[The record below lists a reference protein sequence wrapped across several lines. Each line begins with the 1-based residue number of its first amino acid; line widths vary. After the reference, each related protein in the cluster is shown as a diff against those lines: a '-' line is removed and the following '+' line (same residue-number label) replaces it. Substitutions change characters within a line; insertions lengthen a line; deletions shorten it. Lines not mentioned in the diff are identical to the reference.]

1 MADDR
6 RKKNLHMVYS
16 TLKSEG
22 YTDIGDEQDFEQKM
36 QDEQNRKKVYEAL
49 RSSGYTDIGKD
60 YDSFS
65 GMIYAAPTKDAAETK
80 PQQKG
85 VAKGASTAKPT
96 GPSTGPSTGSPSLT
110 TASMPANGMGLMMAD
125 MTALNRKDTEP
136 KGAPKSQSAHDGNK
150 NEGKWHGE
158 DKWKDSMLG
167 KAVAA
172 DEAEN
177 ALPPVL
183 KKDDNGEL
191 EQTVVFDGS
200 GKPKAAYMDVYGK
213 PHSAEDKKTKEAVGI
228 HNELERQYQDNS
240 MSAVEQNREQVSSMA
255 DDIDKQLAAAHDE
268 ISRRRVQ
275 RLEDAQEKGFWA
287 GAWQNIKEAGTDS
300 PADTHIPVR
309 RSQNYGESDLSKEGE
324 KLTSDVHNLEVAK
337 STLKEAQRTIDEA
350 DHNAQEGTLGK
361 WLESSFAG
369 GAVRGFGQ
377 KLFDPRTWDSGLS
390 DAHDAAMLKTAL
402 DKADEGKELTQS
414 EQTMLD
420 AMAVKL
426 ATDAYFGS
434 QVGRGYKAGQVT
446 AESIPFML
454 EMCIN
459 PAAGAGHAAENKM
472 VRYALKRFGK
482 EAIKKGG
489 EKYLKRK
496 AMQVTGR
503 VAGDLAGSMTMAA
516 TTGSARVA
524 AGAMERMNGDIL
536 LDTDENG
543 NTVYGGH
550 TEGESLPTALGK
562 SFADTS
568 IENYSE
574 MFGEYFRPV
583 GEWAGKWAGKAA
595 GKVYDKMPD
604 MVQLG
609 VDKVRDLIDNIQTSD
624 AAKIVSDFEQQ
635 AKWNGVFGEYAE
647 EVAGNVMN
655 SIIVGDMTMDAAEG
669 TGVFNLDQ
677 NIDTFLG
684 VSLMGGFFSAM
695 KTAGYRTPKYRAK
708 QAMTAADDAASAAWA
723 DQDKWGAIRN
733 TLAFGTEEDG
743 KQALAGMMLDGSL
756 TEEQKKAAL
765 TYAKTVETY
774 RGMLQADA
782 KRKKDNR
789 TNDPVQEDAEN
800 SYDNGY
806 DLDEPTDMNDAKNMM
821 DFKRQQMEEKAPDV
835 LELIDKAENP
845 VEQTKIISETLDEE
859 QKKLVV
865 EYLNAKATYD
875 GMIDRVRD
883 DIEEQVNRSNA
894 MVDERT
900 NGGTGMIHPAVMKQD
915 DRKVYV
921 VDGELK
927 PYDDGTGVDIQ
938 GSSESILIRD
948 AETGQLEWASPS
960 EVLSID
966 EAVDPM
972 EEKKKSEEIVRF
984 TYAAERAN
992 VIDGVLPF
1000 AKDDVYWVL
1009 DEDGAGSNVQIL
1021 SDNGDGTV
1029 NVAWNGTSKDT
1040 VSKEALQGM
1049 SDRAALAKLQTYEA
1063 EKAAQEA
1070 EEKQEEEQEA
1080 ARPAYNLDDDITIYD
1095 DEGNAVRG
1103 TVTASENADG
1113 LIEVF
1118 TDQPVNGYRINLYT
1132 REQLDEITKPKEKA
1146 EPISAEQENGAQE
1159 AQAEGATEQTT
1170 EKTEGTTEQAAE
1182 QPAENSVEQVA
1193 EQLAAQ
1199 PVEQPTG
1206 VAAET
1211 AAAETPA
1218 ATAAE
1223 TEDSGEQATAVAE
1236 PMPMVGEGEDA
1247 EPDFAKA
1254 TPTRAH
1260 DYIYKEAGLDEET
1273 AKVFVD
1279 NNLKSA
1285 QKEAEKLAKKKPKM
1299 GTSIAKFN
1307 KETAEWQRQVNA
1319 ANATAEY
1326 WQQVAAEHDKA
1337 VAQRMEESRQRQA
1350 ELTDKAIEEEKAYQA
1365 EQQRKAE
1372 EQAALGV
1379 NNVAPGIKD
1388 KWESAKKVDGA
1399 RNEITIANGEK
1410 ISGHYVLVESG
1421 AATAS
1426 HDVNKGFAKSE
1437 GFPVDENGGSV
1448 NDRDYERDADAQRIT
1463 REHSNQYDSRAVQNP
1478 VIVSGDGVVL
1488 SGNGRTMAGELAA
1501 AQNTDGAYID
1511 YLKEYP
1517 AQFGFTKEQVEGM
1530 EHPRVVF
1537 VPDAAM
1543 PYTAETFAKFN
1554 QQEMKGQSKTEQAVK
1569 LGKVV
1574 DDATF
1579 GRTTRTI
1586 NQFDTLGD
1594 FYADKEATASVISDL
1609 QKCGAISGVQLAEMW
1624 DGDVLSAAGKET
1636 IENLLIGKA
1645 FEKNPDAVR
1654 MATETKSMRQS
1665 IITALAEISNNVALE
1680 NGFSL
1685 EEELAAAID
1694 LVYQARKNGGIK
1706 AGERVSGYA
1715 RQLNLFPFEE
1725 GETVADYRNAAVL
1738 MLADVLND
1746 NRTTLPKKTLTTYNG
1761 RAKEAASGQMDM
1773 FTGKVPTKEEIINEV
1788 KSLLNYGTEEKQD
1801 KRKATDAK
1809 RGTGNE
1815 QTGTAGSGSQGSTE
1829 TAEGTDTA
1837 GTNLLQSEG
1846 VDEETR
1852 RKGIRLNKEQAKGL
1866 LSRMESSAEDASEK
1880 PLTAESWA
1888 ETFDENNS
1896 TDTPIGRVK
1905 MGDHQVTKFFD
1916 KNRANEFGMVGP
1928 TLKNPDIIIEE
1939 KSTSKDGKPE
1949 RASSYVFVKT
1959 FNRKG
1964 EKAKF
1969 YASIT
1974 VKQDGLEVSISSHY
1988 MNKNAVEKKLLE
2000 SNVFYIRKALLPN
2013 SSDWHLAEHQD
2024 GVPDLLPTQG
2034 SNASEK
2040 NLSVDGSTTISHAEK
2055 QHPADTENI
2064 SALDTSSDGKV
2075 TKTSGT
2081 KQEKSEKSS
2090 EKDADNEKVREQKST
2105 GVVPVTHEEQVLR
2118 DALDEAMQASGLD
2131 VIGSEE
2137 GQSVLDEANGVAK
2150 LSAASHHSEE
2160 AERRNRMWHDVD
2172 GANAMVSGNTEEQ
2185 ERMARKERLRKVAEQ
2200 RKELYEKVLSGEF
2213 DDVTL
2218 QLINDYIDNVTPYNE
2233 YYRPLSK
2240 RLPSEVGRGMR
2251 KGERTSAVDALFS
2264 RICESAVP
2272 KNGRVGPEGK
2282 RRIEEKKRE
2291 LLKAWA
2297 IATGN
2302 WHTSVTDFDV
2312 DETSIGKGKDSTVYL
2327 EKDGNH
2333 VIKVSKGKDHLKK
2346 HRPDV
2351 DAVALFN
2358 HVFPNSRYEILGY
2371 GEVDGKFVKF
2381 LRQPFVDF
2389 ANSTPLPVDERVE
2402 YMEKLGFKP
2411 SNEEKTLFSNG
2422 EIVVSDLQGS
2432 NIVRDAAGNIR
2443 VIDADVKL
2451 HTRDIGGTYSYP
2463 DVETDTETG
2472 EVKEQKVRY
2481 FRTKDG
2487 EAYGFTV
2494 GGKIYYDPRIAT
2506 SETLVHEYAHLWA
2519 TALKA
2524 GNPKEWKNVVALMKG
2539 TSVWNEVKKLYPE
2552 LKTDDEIADE
2562 VIAQYSGRRGAERL
2576 REEARKIAE
2585 GEGSVFE
2592 KAEAVSALNNVRQ
2605 ALQKFWKGVCDFLH
2619 IHYTNAE
2626 EVADR
2631 VMKDLLDGVDPRKFG
2646 KTDGKVRMQFVGE
2659 KGTSAADHAE
2669 EVTTRLDNLA
2679 VAREMEEAGTDAKAI
2694 KMATGWE
2701 RGADKKWRYEIP
2713 DIEYVEKG
2721 DADLERTI
2729 ARQPWSKEYDALWER
2744 VFAGETLP
2752 EADMKRLDE
2761 LSSKAQDVAD
2771 VYNSRDEKVLAD
2783 YVHADELFK
2792 SYPEL
2797 KQVKVVFVNKDASV
2811 GGSYSD
2817 ETNTIYVNENSS
2829 LPYDEIF
2836 VHEIQHAIQYIEG
2849 FEHGG
2854 SPEMFH
2860 DPSEEDRRFVQ
2871 FDKLVREK
2879 FGKADEET
2887 LFGILDG
2894 TTDEQRDF
2902 VSSLGE
2908 DYSRI
2913 LKSLRATK
2921 KYDAKD
2927 FMELYDRGVE
2937 EGKKPSAYDQYLSLS
2952 GEVESRN
2959 VQKRMGMTPE
2969 ERRASLASETEDVS
2983 RKDQIFLFG
2992 EGGESRSEEKTDAD
3006 ESLNGKTLFDVDG
3019 KPAVVRRDGEVE
3031 LNYETWKK
3039 GDKEKMRDALV
3050 NDAGLEPEEAD
3061 AMIAQADAVADG
3073 MQAYMEQYPR
3083 FALAQNSEASN
3094 RRFIRDTGEY
3104 ISVDY
3109 SFNCIKKEATNAVI
3123 DALVAA
3129 GKGGHLGVT
3138 QIEAVKKILKNHG
3151 YLTPCVMCYVEA
3163 KRKILKQSKRDEQI
3177 WNAVREAAGLED
3189 KLMGEPTELTAEQ
3202 KSVLKE
3208 LAEGKGLERVKNYTT
3223 KTGEGIKADSIKKIA
3238 TLMLG
3243 SDMLRGNMNY
3253 EWFMSPSEFTAF
3265 YDKFGNTGI
3274 VEYLS
3279 SGQYRGKQLLDTT
3292 PFSLDGIPRDIY
3304 LKLYSQL
3311 EMRERGGV
3319 RMFSYEDA
3327 RATMFFDYYT
3337 QFLLLQGAH
3346 APMQLYTK
3354 RPFMPE
3360 MFGRTGA
3367 KMNQS
3372 LIVDVWRGS
3381 EAHRHTL
3388 GLTEKEYD
3396 KWLQD
3401 NAGFV
3406 PRGAL
3411 AENDARYEKDNMEL
3425 VPAWSVESFPV
3436 ETAMENAHNRAF
3448 RGHVGNVVVAP
3459 SVSFIKWALGNPD
3472 IHMILPYHAT
3482 GASPI
3487 MKSLTGYDKATKMD
3501 DGYHTLDKNGNV
3513 IRDLHDDSIGLHIVD
3528 SVLQFNSLVRK
3539 NGGDARKA
3547 AQAYLDYCR
3556 ANGMTPMF
3564 DYEGVTG
3571 HENYYKVLTD
3581 FRMYDED
3588 GKAVTQPAVKAK
3600 LPENWKEI
3608 LGRHLAEE
3616 TAQSDMATSVALD
3629 ENAMKEIN
3637 AATKYTSIE
3646 QEERDSI
3653 ISLLNNI
3660 YGKNNVSV
3668 LPSAD
3673 FDKRLDEETETGRAQ
3688 MLRDG
3693 GGMVYGFA
3701 IGDRIVMNEDVFN
3714 ANTPMHEHTHIW
3726 MKVLETFN
3734 PKLYARGMELWKS
3747 SPMWEEV
3754 RRDLEALG
3762 EEATDRK
3769 IFSECI
3775 SRFTGA
3781 ENEKIISRVTG
3792 VTDKKWLE
3800 KAMDWLRE
3808 MWQGVKSAFE
3818 KWTGKDLGK
3827 LTAEQFG
3834 RMPVRALYDEAER
3847 KKYTKMVEALR
3858 NVDGFEMSA
3867 EMMHERNTDK
3877 QGNPLNAD
3885 GTLKLEKITSIDD
3898 LTEEDFTNPTRNVEL
3913 PQIPVNVANAL
3924 GTEGRPVV
3932 IKKNIFER
3940 NRLRHN
3946 DVTPEQSR
3954 VIFKS
3959 ALYNAN
3965 LYGQNQKT
3973 KRPYNWVLVNTVD
3986 EENKNRTVLLEVSP
4000 NKDNVEIVH
4009 WHFVNDDNLE
4019 LIKEQAIRE
4028 GDQILILPSEQ
4039 SEEVGGLSNLTDGL
4053 SAAKVVEDFETA
4065 KENDENLDE
4074 GDGLL
4079 FRDTDENEGD
4089 DPDLRFSLREAPMTG
4104 KTKTAYAAFC
4114 VMRDAKTGRISL
4126 QPKMINDAGV
4136 GAPPLTNLNADTGV
4150 LARNAD
4156 GSLVTTKTT
4165 GRIKVQNNSID
4176 KEGKRTKS
4184 SPLAWRPGKHLA
4196 DYPNASQFA
4205 VTPEGAEKGAARSV
4219 MQDNIVFFEVEYS
4232 ADVDYQLDA
4241 WSYGFNSNGKYEHDQ
4256 AGLPYI
4262 PYNGYYKYRTNANPD
4277 VPAMII
4283 CGAYNIKRALTDA
4296 EARQLNEAA
4305 GGTWLPRRSGKVVDE
4320 AALKEM
4326 GLDEEGLRKMADE
4339 FPFERMAEARDE
4351 SDKVMELDG
4360 YVSRDI
4366 NFDDKNLLAAIHEN
4380 GQNADIE
4387 AYKEMYAK
4395 RKAEMESQ
4403 GMDAQQYAKEKF
4415 KERREEAGYAKPLQ
4429 SEDGTPMRKWMS
4441 AATKKVERIAKK
4453 LGLKVKV
4460 MDSLDGLTGKK
4471 ANAKGWFD
4479 PKTGEIVIVL
4489 PNHSG
4494 TADVVKTVLHE
4505 GVAHYGLRKMFGEDF
4520 NKFLENVYRN
4530 ADEGIRRQIAEM
4542 AKRHGWDFRVATE
4555 EYLAGLAEDTDF
4567 EGKRNWLQKIKD
4579 LFLDMLRKAGVKL
4592 NGSLSDN
4599 DLRYILWQSYE
4610 NLSDEHG
4617 IVKAARSELMK
4628 QELGVGNYEKAAEDE
4643 AAGKAK
4649 AAPKGDGLLYR
4660 DGSAMDERDKAI
4672 VRDRYDRLIESS
4684 TYQFREAVQDSM
4696 LSLRR
4701 LMEMIVKA
4709 TGGVIADFEN
4719 AYMAENALSSKNHA
4733 EQELYGKM
4741 LFKPLLNAVHDLVKQ
4756 GSSREEVTRYMM
4768 AKHGLE
4774 RNEVMARR
4782 AAQQK
4787 AREKFG
4793 EELSKA
4799 EAAVNADPLDQKAID
4814 DLDDVKQRMADFEQA
4829 QYEKNRMRDYGGITG
4844 LMEIDD
4850 LAVAENDAQA
4860 LVDAFEKKYNTDEL
4874 WARTNTCTKATL
4886 KKTYESGLL
4895 SRSLYQEID
4904 GMYDYYIP
4912 LRGFDATTSDE
4923 VYAYLTHDSS
4933 GGFSPALKKAK
4944 GRKTVA
4950 DDPLATIANMAD
4962 SAIVQGNR
4970 NMMKQKFLKF
4980 AMNHPSDAVSV
4991 NKLWLKFNDIT
5002 GQWEAVTAKIDDNDS
5017 ADEVLQKTEQFEEQ
5031 MEQLA
5036 KNDPLHYKKGKDAVD
5051 IPYVVLKENMNEHQV
5066 HVKMGGK
5073 DYVITV
5079 NGNPRVAQALNGLT
5093 NPNNNDTNAIGK
5105 LIDNTA
5111 GWVNRQMSAF
5121 YTTRNPEFVL
5131 SNFLRDA
5138 MYANSTMWVREN
5150 PNYAIKFNK
5159 NFVKCNP
5166 GTLFRL
5172 LQKYNSGTLD
5182 MNDKMEEMFY
5192 QFMMNG
5198 GETGYTVVKDIE
5210 KQKKLIKKYMK
5221 GKAGQIPVAV
5231 AWDLVGDKLDEINRS
5246 VENCARFAAF
5256 ITSRQMGRTIERS
5269 VMDAKEV
5276 SVNFNKKG
5284 AGSAMMGKTGQSLL
5298 GNIAGFLSGA
5308 GRSGYIFWNAAIQG
5322 TTNFA
5327 RLYKHHTAK
5336 AVGYHAAIYLLG
5348 VLMGGF
5354 GGDDE
5359 DYLNLPEYVRRSNL
5373 CFKIPFT
5380 HTFFCIPLGPEM
5392 QAIYGLGELTANVML
5407 GRERYTKQEL
5417 MEAIAG
5423 QLSKFAPIDLFEG
5436 EGGLSAVIPSVVKP
5450 LVEAYFINKDWTGRP
5465 VYKDNDWNKLDPEW
5479 TKANKKTAQWLVDF
5493 SKACNEATGG
5503 DDIRR
5508 GWLNFNPSKIEHLF
5522 EGTFGGY
5529 VTAVNKL
5536 GKMAQT
5542 AAGEQEFDWRNM
5554 LMASRVLKSGDEN
5567 AKARRTNSEYWKY
5580 YDEYTEVKR
5589 WVDHYENQEADDVEG
5604 AAEKAQEVYESPEYG
5619 RYEIVDEYCGEISDL
5634 SKEQK
5639 ETTDAEE
5646 LKELDAEIKMLKQEM
5661 VDSIHAYEDA
5671 LKAAKRNK

>member
-65 GMIYAAPTKDAAETK
+65 GMIYAAPAKEAATESK
-80 PQQKG
+80 PQQ
-85 VAKGASTAKPT
+85 KGASTAKPT
-96 GPSTGPSTGSPSLT
+96 GSSTGPSTGPSSLT
-110 TASMPANGMGLMMAD
+110 AASMPANGMGLMMAD
-125 MTALNRKDTEP
+125 MTALNRKDASDAEQ
-136 KGAPKSQSAHDGNK
+136 KGAAKVGPKAASKSQSAHDGN
-150 NEGKWHGE
+150 NGHGE

-213 PHSAEDKKTKEAVGI
+213 PHSAEDEKTKEAVGI
-228 HNELERQYQDNS
+228 HNELERHYQDKS

-350 DHNAQEGTLGK
+350 DHNAQEGTFGK

-402 DKADEGKELTQS
+402 DKADEGKELTRA

-489 EKYLKRK
+489 EKYLKRQ

-536 LDTDENG
+536 PDTDENG
-543 NTVYGGH
+543 NTIYGGH

-574 MFGEYFRPV
+574 MFGEYFKPV

-604 MVQLG
+604 KVQLG
-609 VDKVRDLIDNIQTSD
+609 IDKVRDLIDNIQTSD
-624 AAKIVSDFEQQ
+624 AAKIVTDFEQQ

-756 TEEQKKAAL
+756 TEEQKRAAL
-765 TYAKTVETY
+765 AYAKTVETY

-789 TNDPVQEDAEN
+789 KNDPVQEDAEN

-859 QKKLVV
+859 QKKLAV

-938 GSSESILIRD
+938 ASSESILIRD

-966 EAVDPM
+966 EAIDPM
-972 EEKKKSEEIVRF
+972 EEKRKSEETVRF

-1000 AKDDVYWVL
+1000 AKDDVYWVV
-1009 DEDGAGSNVQIL
+1009 DEDGAGWNVQIL

-1040 VSKEALQGM
+1040 VSKETLQGM
-1049 SDRAALAKLQTYEA
+1049 SDRAALAKLEAFEA
-1063 EKAAQEA
+1063 EKTAQEA
-1070 EEKQEEEQEA
+1070 EDKQKEQEV
-1080 ARPAYNLDDDITIYD
+1080 ARPAYNLEDDITIYD
-1095 DEGNAVRG
+1095 EEGNAVRG

-1113 LIEVF
+1113 MIEVF

-1132 REQLDEITKPKEKA
+1132 RDQLDEITKPKEKA
-1146 EPISAEQENGAQE
+1146 APIAPVQENGAQE
-1159 AQAEGATEQTT
+1159 AQAEGETEQ
-1170 EKTEGTTEQAAE
+1170 
-1182 QPAENSVEQVA
+1182 P
-1193 EQLAAQ
+1193 AAQ

-1206 VAAET
+1206 EVAGTAAAENPVVDENPVASTEGAAVPGSEVAAET
-1211 AAAETPA
+1211 AAA
-1218 ATAAE
+1218 TAAE
-1223 TEDSGEQATAVAE
+1223 TTTAETEAPGEQATAVAE

-1279 NNLKSA
+1279 NNLKAA

-1299 GTSIAKFN
+1299 GTSITKYN
-1307 KETAEWQRQVNA
+1307 KETAEWQRQVDA
-1319 ANATAEY
+1319 AKATAEY
-1326 WQQVAAEHDKA
+1326 WQQVAAEHDKV
-1337 VAQRMEESRQRQA
+1337 VAQRMEESRQRQT

-1379 NNVAPGIKD
+1379 NNVSPVIKE

-1517 AQFGFTKEQVEGM
+1517 AQFGFTREQVEGM

-1594 FYADKEATASVISDL
+1594 FYADKEATAAVISDL

-1725 GETVADYRNAAVL
+1725 GETVADYKNAAVL

-1746 NRTTLPKKTLTTYNG
+1746 NRTTLLKKTLATYNG

-1815 QTGTAGSGSQGSTE
+1815 QTGSAGSGSEGSE
-1829 TAEGTDTA
+1829 ANIPGEGADRVPEVYV
-1837 GTNLLQSEG
+1837 GLSE
-1846 VDEETR
+1846 DEANE
-1852 RKGIRLNKEQAKGL
+1852 L
-1866 LSRMESSAEDASEK
+1866 LSRMEAEAVEIPQIELNPDNWLEQFGEDGMVS
-1880 PLTAESWA
+1880 
-1888 ETFDENNS
+1888 
-1896 TDTPIGRVK
+1896 TPIAKVK
-1905 MGDHQVTKFFD
+1905 MGENQIAKLFE
-1916 KNRANEFGMVGP
+1916 KGRSEQFGMIKP
-1928 TLKNPDIIIEE
+1928 TLEHPQAIIEVPSE
-1939 KSTSKDGKPE
+1939 ATDGNTE
-1949 RASSYVFVKT
+1949 RASSLLFVKT
-1959 FNRKG
+1959 FK
-1964 EKAKF
+1964 KADGTKVYYF
-1969 YASIT
+1969 KSVT
-1974 VKQDGLEVSISSHY
+1974 VKKDGLEVSVSSHY
-1988 MNKNAVEKKLLE
+1988 DRAKRVKEALKEGKLLYR
-2000 SNVFYIRKALLPN
+2000 F
-2013 SSDWHLAEHQD
+2013 D
-2024 GVPDLLPTQG
+2024 GGAQT
-2034 SNASEK
+2034 ER
-2040 NLSVDGSTTISHAEK
+2040 
-2055 QHPADTENI
+2055 HPADVSVTTSPESSQGNI
-2064 SALDTSSDGKV
+2064 SVETSEPTNSRTDVDSNLDGKSDDTATRQSPDVSDSKV

-2090 EKDADNEKVREQKST
+2090 EKYEKLSEIEDRWAENKGKEPVREQKST
-2105 GVVPVTHEEQVLR
+2105 GAAPVTKEERVLR
-2118 DALDEAMQASGLD
+2118 DALDEVMQASGLD

-2137 GQSVLDEANGVAK
+2137 GQNVLDEANGEAK

-2160 AERRNRMWHDVD
+2160 AERRNKMWHDVD

-2312 DETSIGKGKDSTVYL
+2312 DETPIGKGKDSTVYL

-2333 VIKVSKGKDHLKK
+2333 VVKVSKGKDHLKK
-2346 HRPDV
+2346 HRPDVDV

-2411 SNEEKTLFSNG
+2411 RNEEQTLFSNG

-2432 NIVRDAAGNIR
+2432 NIVRDASGNIR

-2451 HTRDIGGTYSYP
+2451 HTRDIGGTYTYP
-2463 DVETDTETG
+2463 DVETDTKTDG

-2481 FRTKDG
+2481 FRTNDG

-2494 GGKIYYDPRIAT
+2494 GGKIYFDPKIAT

-2519 TALKA
+2519 SALRA
-2524 GNPKEWKNVVALMKG
+2524 ANPKEWKNVVALMKG

-2576 REEARKIAE
+2576 REEAKRIAE
-2585 GEGSVFE
+2585 GNGGVFE

-2631 VMKDLLDGVDPRKFG
+2631 VMRDLLDGVDPRKFG
-2646 KTDGKVRMQFVGE
+2646 KTDGKLREQENAEMKDIVARAKADGTYMKAPNGKPSNLSPRQWVQVRTKAFKKWFGDWEKASKWLKIKSMKAMQIENRTVSEEEAREAYERIGSVENAIDGKKVDFVKTSFGKILRHKGVDTKIIMDKLDVLFKESVPLFFEEETAKEGHKDHSSNFVGYHHYLNKITIDGKDYYVRFTAQEIRTNPTKKKADGFTPYQFHNTSISDVDIYESTESSVESPGTFPVTGTNRAYVDAKLANYLESAKESYENSSKIVDENGEPRVVYHQTNSTVWINRKTGENYEDLNWNEKDYWQNEASQEEWEETWEELDFYTFDNKNHGRRSVEMPAFFFAPEYDENHEYGDRTIEAFLNIKNPVINPTIENAGVYNDAGEKAMQKLIDEGYDGFIREYDGTINEINAFFPNQIKSATDNIGTFDADNNDIRFQFVGE
-2659 KGTSAADHAE
+2659 KGAEAADHAE

-2679 VAREMEEAGTDAKAI
+2679 VAREMEEAKKDAKAI

-2713 DIEYVEKG
+2713 DVDFAPLGNAGLNHRIESQPWGKEYVVLT
-2721 DADLERTI
+2721 DRM
-2729 ARQPWSKEYDALWER
+2729 
-2744 VFAGETLP
+2744 FNGETLS
-2752 EADMKRLDE
+2752 ESEMKRFDE
-2761 LSSKAQDVAD
+2761 LSEKAEEVKRLYESLDVKYLD
-2771 VYNSRDEKVLAD
+2771 D
-2783 YVHADELFK
+2783 YARSEELFK
-2792 SYPEL
+2792 AYPEL
-2797 KQVKVVFVNKDASV
+2797 KQVKVVFVNKESSV

-2829 LPYDEIF
+2829 LPYDEVF
-2836 VHEIQHAIQYIEG
+2836 AHEIQHAIQYIEG

-2860 DPSEEDRRFVQ
+2860 DPSEEDRRIVQ

-2894 TTDEQRDF
+2894 TTDEYRDF

-2921 KYDAKD
+2921 KYAAKD
-2927 FMELYDRGVE
+2927 FMRYYDRDVE
-2937 EGKKPSAYDQYLSLS
+2937 ENSKPSAYDQYQSLS

-2969 ERRASLASETEDVS
+2969 ERRASLASETEDVA
-2983 RKDQIFLFG
+2983 REDQIFLFG
-2992 EGGESRSEEKTDAD
+2992 EGYESRSELPSEELHERVRAYD
-3006 ESLNGKTLFDVDG
+3006 ESNDTELGRFVDYIERGRVLN
-3019 KPAVVRRDGEVE
+3019 DGEKPHFKVG
-3031 LNYETWKK
+3031 KA
-3039 GDKEKMRDALV
+3039 GD
-3050 NDAGLEPEEAD
+3050 
-3061 AMIAQADAVADG
+3061 
-3073 MQAYMEQYPR
+3073 
-3083 FALAQNSEASN
+3083 
-3094 RRFIRDTGEY
+3094 
-3104 ISVDY
+3104 
-3109 SFNCIKKEATNAVI
+3109 
-3123 DALVAA
+3123 
-3129 GKGGHLGVT
+3129 
-3138 QIEAVKKILKNHG
+3138 
-3151 YLTPCVMCYVEA
+3151 
-3163 KRKILKQSKRDEQI
+3163 
-3177 WNAVREAAGLED
+3177 
-3189 KLMGEPTELTAEQ
+3189 
-3202 KSVLKE
+3202 VLS
-3208 LAEGKGLERVKNYTT
+3208 RY
-3223 KTGEGIKADSIKKIA
+3223 GIK
-3238 TLMLG
+3238 
-3243 SDMLRGNMNY
+3243 GN
-3253 EWFMSPSEFTAF
+3253 
-3265 YDKFGNTGI
+3265 
-3274 VEYLS
+3274 
-3279 SGQYRGKQLLDTT
+3279 
-3292 PFSLDGIPRDIY
+3292 IY
-3304 LKLYSQL
+3304 AST
-3311 EMRERGGV
+3311 ETENER
-3319 RMFSYEDA
+3319 
-3327 RATMFFDYYT
+3327 
-3337 QFLLLQGAH
+3337 
-3346 APMQLYTK
+3346 
-3354 RPFMPE
+3354 
-3360 MFGRTGA
+3360 
-3367 KMNQS
+3367 
-3372 LIVDVWRGS
+3372 
-3381 EAHRHTL
+3381 RHT
-3388 GLTEKEYD
+3388 
-3396 KWLQD
+3396 
-3401 NAGFV
+3401 
-3406 PRGAL
+3406 
-3411 AENDARYEKDNMEL
+3411 
-3425 VPAWSVESFPV
+3425 
-3436 ETAMENAHNRAF
+3436 
-3448 RGHVGNVVVAP
+3448 
-3459 SVSFIKWALGNPD
+3459 
-3472 IHMILPYHAT
+3472 
-3482 GASPI
+3482 
-3487 MKSLTGYDKATKMD
+3487 
-3501 DGYHTLDKNGNV
+3501 
-3513 IRDLHDDSIGLHIVD
+3513 
-3528 SVLQFNSLVRK
+3528 
-3539 NGGDARKA
+3539 
-3547 AQAYLDYCR
+3547 
-3556 ANGMTPMF
+3556 
-3564 DYEGVTG
+3564 
-3571 HENYYKVLTD
+3571 
-3581 FRMYDED
+3581 
-3588 GKAVTQPAVKAK
+3588 
-3600 LPENWKEI
+3600 
-3608 LGRHLAEE
+3608 
-3616 TAQSDMATSVALD
+3616 
-3629 ENAMKEIN
+3629 
-3637 AATKYTSIE
+3637 
-3646 QEERDSI
+3646 
-3653 ISLLNNI
+3653 
-3660 YGKNNVSV
+3660 
-3668 LPSAD
+3668 
-3673 FDKRLDEETETGRAQ
+3673 
-3688 MLRDG
+3688 
-3693 GGMVYGFA
+3693 
-3701 IGDRIVMNEDVFN
+3701 
-3714 ANTPMHEHTHIW
+3714 
-3726 MKVLETFN
+3726 
-3734 PKLYARGMELWKS
+3734 
-3747 SPMWEEV
+3747 
-3754 RRDLEALG
+3754 
-3762 EEATDRK
+3762 
-3769 IFSECI
+3769 
-3775 SRFTGA
+3775 
-3781 ENEKIISRVTG
+3781 
-3792 VTDKKWLE
+3792 
-3800 KAMDWLRE
+3800 
-3808 MWQGVKSAFE
+3808 
-3818 KWTGKDLGK
+3818 
-3827 LTAEQFG
+3827 
-3834 RMPVRALYDEAER
+3834 
-3847 KKYTKMVEALR
+3847 
-3858 NVDGFEMSA
+3858 
-3867 EMMHERNTDK
+3867 RNTDHRLTPSEWVEAMESVN
-3877 QGNPLNAD
+3877 NPLAITRYKGFSNRYRVYTHAVKNGKSICLGMDVNDTGNAV
-3885 GTLKLEKITSIDD
+3885 EIS
-3898 LTEEDFTNPTRNVEL
+3898 NVEEFTDIRTAFGRDIEHAISHEDIL
-3913 PQIPVNVANAL
+3913 YPEGPNT
-3924 GTEGRPVV
+3924 TETIRQ
-3932 IKKNIFER
+3932 NFAQSSAA
-3940 NRLRHN
+3940 HN
-3946 DVTPEQSR
+3946 SQLYEQNS
-3954 VIFKS
+3954 V
-3959 ALYNAN
+3959 
-3965 LYGQNQKT
+3965 
-3973 KRPYNWVLVNTVD
+3973 
-3986 EENKNRTVLLEVSP
+3986 
-4000 NKDNVEIVH
+4000 
-4009 WHFVNDDNLE
+4009 
-4019 LIKEQAIRE
+4019 
-4028 GDQILILPSEQ
+4028 
-4039 SEEVGGLSNLTDGL
+4039 
-4053 SAAKVVEDFETA
+4053 SAAKVGTNSETA
-4065 KENDENLDE
+4065 KENSENLDEGGEGSFSARLGDAIAETEVNPSEAQKASGNYKKGHVKFGGYDYTIENPKGSVRSGKNASGKEWKTTMHDTYGYICGTFGKDGDHLDMFINDAADLDNWNGNVYVVDQVNTDGSFDEHKVMYGYGSEAGAREAYLANYSKGWKGLGNITGVSKDTFDKWLESSGRKMKPFAEYKEIAKSKESESIEEVNARFNERLQSLAENPNQKNRTLSLGRTSEFLKKGKIADAEIILEYDKLVRKSNESYENNHPFNVEDIRDLPRAIHAPIAVFENTNGKDSGSVILTELKKDGHNFIVVVKAQQQHRKGGVVLDVNEITTLFPKDARGIIHWFNLKKATNVGKEKALHFIEALRNHRETTITSKELDSAAKLVEDFGTTKENGENLSE

-4079 FRDTDENEGD
+4079 FRDTDVNEEN
-4089 DPDLRFSLREAPMTG
+4089 DPDLRYSLREA
-4104 KTKTAYAAFC
+4104 
-4114 VMRDAKTGRISL
+4114 
-4126 QPKMINDAGV
+4126 
-4136 GAPPLTNLNADTGV
+4136 
-4150 LARNAD
+4150 
-4156 GSLVTTKTT
+4156 
-4165 GRIKVQNNSID
+4165 
-4176 KEGKRTKS
+4176 
-4184 SPLAWRPGKHLA
+4184 
-4196 DYPNASQFA
+4196 
-4205 VTPEGAEKGAARSV
+4205 
-4219 MQDNIVFFEVEYS
+4219 
-4232 ADVDYQLDA
+4232 
-4241 WSYGFNSNGKYEHDQ
+4241 
-4256 AGLPYI
+4256 
-4262 PYNGYYKYRTNANPD
+4262 
-4277 VPAMII
+4277 
-4283 CGAYNIKRALTDA
+4283 
-4296 EARQLNEAA
+4296 
-4305 GGTWLPRRSGKVVDE
+4305 
-4320 AALKEM
+4320 
-4326 GLDEEGLRKMADE
+4326 
-4339 FPFERMAEARDE
+4339 
-4351 SDKVMELDG
+4351 
-4360 YVSRDI
+4360 
-4366 NFDDKNLLAAIHEN
+4366 
-4380 GQNADIE
+4380 
-4387 AYKEMYAK
+4387 
-4395 RKAEMESQ
+4395 
-4403 GMDAQQYAKEKF
+4403 
-4415 KERREEAGYAKPLQ
+4415 
-4429 SEDGTPMRKWMS
+4429 PMRKWMS

-4592 NGSLSDN
+4592 DGSLSDN

-4617 IVKAARSELMK
+4617 IVKAAHSELMK

-4643 AAGKAK
+4643 AAEKAK
-4649 AAPKGDGLLYR
+4649 REPKGDGLLYR

-4814 DLDDVKQRMADFEQA
+4814 NLDDVKQRMADFEQA

-4860 LVDAFEKKYNTDEL
+4860 FVDAFEKRYNTDEL

-4904 GMYDYYIP
+4904 DMYEYYIP

-4944 GRKTVA
+4944 GRKSVA

-4991 NKLWLKFNDIT
+4991 NKLWLKYNDIT

-5051 IPYVVLKENMNEHQV
+5051 IPYVVLKENLNEHQV

-5073 DYVITV
+5073 DYVITI

-5308 GRSGYIFWNAAIQG
+5308 GRSGYVFWNAAIQG
-5322 TTNFA
+5322 ATNFA
-5327 RLYKHHTAK
+5327 RLHKHHTAK
-5336 AVGYHAAIYLLG
+5336 AITYDATLFLLG
-5348 VLMGGF
+5348 ALMGGY

-5359 DYLNLPEYVRRSNL
+5359 DYLNLPEYVRRSSL

-5380 HTFFCIPLGPEM
+5380 HTFLCIPLGQEM
-5392 QAIYGLGELTANVML
+5392 QAIYGLGELAANVML

-5436 EGGLSAVIPSVVKP
+5436 EGGLSAFIPSAVKP
-5450 LVEAYFINKDWTGRP
+5450 IVEAYFINKDWTGRP

-5580 YDEYTEVKR
+5580 YYEYTEVKR

-5619 RYEIVDEYCGEISDL
+5619 RYEIVDEYCGEINDL
-5634 SKEQK
+5634 SKEQE